1 MPDIATPAAPTEPTS
16 RRFRRLAV
24 AAALSTYLLI
34 VIGGV
39 VRVTG
44 SGLGCPDWP
53 LCHGQVVPP
62 LERAAIIEYTHRLV
76 AVASGGL
83 MLATLVAAWWR
94 YRGRRW
100 IVGPVSAA
108 AGLLVV
114 QVPLGGLIVATELEP
129 LIVAF
134 HLGMAMLI
142 FGALIITAVAAH
154 RPAGEVVRAG
164 GRGHAVL
171 LGGALAALF
180 ALLITGAFVVGTK
193 AQLACPDWPLC
204 HAGRGAAHLW
214 PSPHD
219 SPLVGIHLL
228 HRYMVAGVSVLIAAV
243 IATTLR
249 GAVLRRER
257 GDAALAAWAAALGGL
272 FAAQVGIGAV
282 QVVLRLPALWRAL
295 HLAAASGVWAALMV
309 LAGLSLPGRFATAGR
324 GRYAR
329 SRRTAILPSAQK

>member
-1 MPDIATPAAPTEPTS
+1 MPAAPTKPTS

-76 AVASGGL
+76 AAASGGL
-83 MLATLVAAWWR
+83 MLTTFIAAWWR
-94 YRGRRW
+94 HRGRRW
-100 IVGPVSAA
+100 VVGPVSAA
-108 AGLLVV
+108 MGLLAV
-114 QVPLGGLIVATELEP
+114 QVPLGGLIVATELES

-134 HLGMAMLI
+134 HLGMALLILGMLV
-142 FGALIITAVAAH
+142 ITAVAAYQ
-154 RPAGEVVRAG
+154 PAGGAARTG
-164 GRGHAVL
+164 GRGYAAL

-180 ALLITGAFVVGTK
+180 VLLITGALVVGTK

-204 HAGRGAAHLW
+204 HAGRGAAPLW
-214 PSPHD
+214 PSPNA

-228 HRYMVAGVSVLIAAV
+228 HRYMVAGVSVLVAAV
-243 IATTLR
+243 VASTLR
-249 GAVLRRER
+249 GAALHRAQ
-257 GDAALAAWAAALGGL
+257 GDAALVAWAVVLGGL
-272 FAAQVGIGAV
+272 FVAQVGIGAV
-282 QVVLRLPALWRAL
+282 QVMLRLPALWRAL
-295 HLAAASGVWAALMV
+295 HLAAASGVWAALVV
-309 LAGLSLPGRFATAGR
+309 LASLSVPGRLMAVGR
-324 GRYAR
+324 IRPTR
-329 SRRTAILPSAQK
+329 SRRTAIPSVQK